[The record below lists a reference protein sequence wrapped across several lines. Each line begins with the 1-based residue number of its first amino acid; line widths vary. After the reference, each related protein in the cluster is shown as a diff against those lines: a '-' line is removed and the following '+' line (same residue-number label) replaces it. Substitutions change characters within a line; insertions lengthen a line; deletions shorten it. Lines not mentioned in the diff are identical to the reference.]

1 MMEQFE
7 NNIELPINQTKKKRN
22 IKLIVIIALIVVIVG
37 LFVTR
42 TFLFPKIK
50 DAGKNATT
58 ATCTFPYS
66 RSKCSGVKNDT
77 VRKVQEMLNNKLKY
91 RKKLTVNGIF
101 DDATEKTIRYYQV
114 INFLLPTGTINANT
128 LERLAKAT
136 NTEYYKIQYDK
147 NGGSGVLNCV
157 DGNIQVIL
165 KGYPQNLSTTKL
177 TKKNVT
183 HTGWTVEANGFKSL
197 GSSTSSLSLKSGQIV
212 TATAYYKTVST
223 STTPKP
229 TTPTSG
235 KLLSSKGTV
244 GISETKAI
252 KNKLVNPGYK
262 TNNKYWSVA
271 FNGYSVN
278 GNVISNGT
286 KYANGAVATYHIKG
300 ILGQKPNVNDM
311 SKYVSNNE
319 PSYSNMGY
327 IKKSISSYQ
336 DLLQTIYNEI
346 INGYPV
352 PVKVK
357 NAPGN
362 EIYVI
367 AYGLKST
374 DIRTSGKLSASDIAV
389 FDTSGGGWFALGDFK
404 ECMVSG
410 KYIIGVPKLSSAP
423 AVKITEANITNDSTA
438 KSRGLWLNKK
448 NNELA
453 IIFNNKSNGYV
464 TASSPISSK
473 LYNGKKI
480 ENGAVALYH
489 IDGILGRK
497 MDGNNLYSNS
507 NKTTYFVTGVGVN
520 FGKVG
525 YSYKNYSTYQQYLQ
539 TIYNNVAVGYPVVVK
554 ARDAGAQYSYV
565 VAYAFKASKSQRG
578 NRANGSLSA
587 NDILVIDTITGKWSN
602 LGNFRP
608 LRESNGTYSLGVPQ
622 SCVSGYT
629 YNKTTG
635 KCIKN
640 SGMAQKDKVSITEL
654 NGPYISGKNSK
665 GENHFVYNRNNWW
678 TLRFAKGLDD
688 TKASG
693 NHYDGAVAVY
703 HMQRML
709 GFNFVGQTSGGESKG
724 YLNPSKDKRKTY
736 FITGQG
742 TNFDIIGYK
751 YYANYDYAT
760 YLRTIYTEIMRGYPV
775 ALKVKKNGK
784 AIYVIAY
791 AVKNKSIRTAGK
803 LSPSDIAVI
812 DPTVS
817 YGWSNLGNFEEY
829 TEKGKY
835 VLAKHHILASAQR
848 LYKYSGSGREY
859 GCTSGSIESVWNSKT
874 LCCTDIIG
882 WVLWDTGISN
892 ERYPS
897 RGVSTLGNEILGL
910 KVNGKQAFKTIP
922 GSGEDDAYSK
932 LKPGDLIKFGNW
944 HFQIYDD
951 NKYMY
956 NSGSG
961 RYKQVQHQIYG
972 PPGSYT
978 IYRLTY

>member
-1 MMEQFE
+1 MELFE
-7 NNIELPINQTKKKRN
+7 NGIGRPTNEVLKKRRN
-22 IKLIVIIALIVVIVG
+22 FKIIVV
-37 LFVTR
+37 LFVLAIVVTGIFAVKHFFF
-42 TFLFPKIK
+42 TGIE
-50 DAGKNATT
+50 DVEKNAT
-58 ATCTFPYS
+58 AITCTFPFS
-66 RSKCSGVKNDT
+66 KSKCSGVRNNT
-77 VRKVQEMLNNKLKY
+77 VRKVQEMLNSKLKY

-473 LYNGKKI
+473 PYNGKNI
-480 ENGAVALYH
+480 LNSAVALYH

-497 MDGNNLYSNS
+497 INTNNLYPSSN
-507 NKTTYFVTGVGVN
+507 NTTYLTAQKSTN

-525 YSYKNYSTYQQYLQ
+525 YIYKKYSTYQQYLQ
-539 TIYNNVAVGYPVVVK
+539 TIYNNVALGYPVAVK
-554 ARDAGAQYSYV
+554 VRDTNAKNSYV
-565 VAYAFKASKSQRG
+565 VAYAFKASKNQRG

-587 NDILVIDTITGKWSN
+587 NDIAVIDTITGSWSN

-608 LRESNGTYSLGVPQ
+608 FRENDGGYALGVPI
-622 SCVSGYT
+622 SCNSKQYYEKVSGT
-629 YNKTTG
+629 CKNKPVAS
-635 KCIKN
+635 K
-640 SGMAQKDKVSITEL
+640 KVSFYSVATDLKKKIKDAGAAYQ
-654 NGPYISGKNSK
+654 NVGFSN
-665 GENHFVYNRNNWW
+665 FDNRNPVNMHVVDCSSYVSWAIYEYGK
-678 TLRFAKGLDD
+678 R
-688 TKASG
+688 
-693 NHYDGAVAVY
+693 NNIAVY
-703 HMQRML
+703 KN
-709 GFNFVGQTSGGESKG
+709 NFKS
-724 YLNPSKDKRKTY
+724 SKDVPGIRKTLM
-736 FITGQG
+736 
-742 TNFDIIGYK
+742 DK
-751 YYANYDYAT
+751 SAAT
-760 YLRTIYTEIMRGYPV
+760 YIGTINQAIS
-775 ALKVKKNGK
+775 KKN
-784 AIYVIAY
+784 
-791 AVKNKSIRTAGK
+791 
-803 LSPSDIAVI
+803 
-812 DPTVS
+812 
-817 YGWSNLGNFEEY
+817 F
-829 TEKGKY
+829 
-835 VLAKHHILASAQR
+835 
-848 LYKYSGSGREY
+848 
-859 GCTSGSIESVWNSKT
+859 
-874 LCCTDIIG
+874 
-882 WVLWDTGISN
+882 
-892 ERYPS
+892 
-897 RGVSTLGNEILGL
+897 
-910 KVNGKQAFKTIP
+910 
-922 GSGEDDAYSK
+922 
-932 LKPGDLIKFGNW
+932 KPGDILI
-944 HFQIYDD
+944 
-951 NKYMY
+951 
-956 NSGSG
+956 SGSEG
-961 RYKQVQHQIYG
+961 HVEIFAQMQGSTVLSYNTGSPTGIHSMAVYGDAQNNRNSYKV
-972 PPGSYT
+972 
-978 IYRLTY
+978 YRLKY

>member
-1 MMEQFE
+1 MELFE
-7 NNIELPINQTKKKRN
+7 NGIGRPTNEVLKKRRN
-22 IKLIVIIALIVVIVG
+22 FKIIVV
-37 LFVTR
+37 LFVLAIVVTGIFAVKHFFF
-42 TFLFPKIK
+42 TGIE
-50 DAGKNATT
+50 DVEKNAT
-58 ATCTFPYS
+58 AITCTFPFS
-66 RSKCSGVKNDT
+66 KSKCSGVRNNT
-77 VRKVQEMLNNKLKY
+77 VRKVQEMLNSKLKY

-147 NGGSGVLNCV
+147 NGGSGILNCV

-212 TATAYYKTVST
+212 TATAYYKTVSA

-229 TTPTSG
+229 ITPISG

-252 KNKLVNPGYK
+252 KNKLVNPVYK

-300 ILGQKPNVNDM
+300 ILGQKPNINDM

-319 PSYSNMGY
+319 PSYSNMRY

-473 LYNGKKI
+473 PYNGKNI
-480 ENGAVALYH
+480 LNSAVALYH

-497 MDGNNLYSNS
+497 INTNNLYPSSN
-507 NKTTYFVTGVGVN
+507 NTTYLTAQKSTN

-525 YSYKNYSTYQQYLQ
+525 YIYKKYSTYQQYLQ
-539 TIYNNVAVGYPVVVK
+539 TIYNNVALGYPVAVK
-554 ARDAGAQYSYV
+554 VRDTNAKNSYV
-565 VAYAFKASKSQRG
+565 VAYAFKASKNQRG

-587 NDILVIDTITGKWSN
+587 NDIAVIDTITGSWSN

-608 LRESNGTYSLGVPQ
+608 FRENDGGYALGVPI
-622 SCVSGYT
+622 SCNSKQYYEKVSGT
-629 YNKTTG
+629 CKNKPVAS
-635 KCIKN
+635 K
-640 SGMAQKDKVSITEL
+640 KVSFYSVATDLKKKIKDAGAAYQ
-654 NGPYISGKNSK
+654 NVGFSN
-665 GENHFVYNRNNWW
+665 FDNRNPVNMHVVDCSSYVSWAIYEYGK
-678 TLRFAKGLDD
+678 R
-688 TKASG
+688 
-693 NHYDGAVAVY
+693 NNIAVY
-703 HMQRML
+703 KN
-709 GFNFVGQTSGGESKG
+709 NFKS
-724 YLNPSKDKRKTY
+724 SKDVPGIRKTLM
-736 FITGQG
+736 
-742 TNFDIIGYK
+742 DK
-751 YYANYDYAT
+751 SAAT
-760 YLRTIYTEIMRGYPV
+760 YIGTINQAIS
-775 ALKVKKNGK
+775 KKN
-784 AIYVIAY
+784 
-791 AVKNKSIRTAGK
+791 
-803 LSPSDIAVI
+803 
-812 DPTVS
+812 
-817 YGWSNLGNFEEY
+817 F
-829 TEKGKY
+829 
-835 VLAKHHILASAQR
+835 
-848 LYKYSGSGREY
+848 
-859 GCTSGSIESVWNSKT
+859 
-874 LCCTDIIG
+874 
-882 WVLWDTGISN
+882 
-892 ERYPS
+892 
-897 RGVSTLGNEILGL
+897 
-910 KVNGKQAFKTIP
+910 
-922 GSGEDDAYSK
+922 
-932 LKPGDLIKFGNW
+932 KPGDILI
-944 HFQIYDD
+944 
-951 NKYMY
+951 
-956 NSGSG
+956 SGSEG
-961 RYKQVQHQIYG
+961 HVEIFAQMQGSTVLSYNTGSPTGIHSMAVYGDAQNNRNSYKV
-972 PPGSYT
+972 
-978 IYRLTY
+978 YRLKY